1 MKTHLFLQGPHGPF
15 FRRLGR
21 ALTRRGDTVI
31 RVNCCGGDVV
41 DWPWPHTRLF
51 RKKATVWGAWIARL
65 MDEKQVTDLHVFG
78 DWRPLHREA
87 VLLAKLRGIRVWA
100 YEEGYLRPDY
110 ITMEQ
115 GGVNGLS
122 SLPDTREGMA
132 ELASRCPDAPEV
144 HKVGNSQKV
153 KTWRAIAHYA
163 GTIFLWPLFRHFQT
177 HRPQSASREV
187 WGWFLRVLSR
197 FARRKR
203 SAKALRTAYRSHA
216 PYFLFPLQLD
226 ADSQVRRYS
235 PYSGM
240 KEAIAYVLTSFA
252 HSAPEHT
259 HCIIR
264 NHPLDNGLINY
275 VDFIASFAAAC
286 GISER
291 VHFIEG
297 GKARQMIARSA
308 GVVVLNSTIGI
319 SALRQGKPVYCVGT
333 SIYAMPGLAVS
344 NAEMP
349 LDAFW
354 DHPREPEDD
363 ALGNFE
369 RVLKAQALVNGNFY
383 TQKGIST
390 AIDGIVQRLDGTSG
404 RHLPSRKGRLI

>member
-15 FRRLGR
+15 FRKLGR
-21 ALTRRGDTVI
+21 ALEMHGDKVI
-31 RVNCCGGDVV
+31 RANCCGGDVV
-41 DWPWPHTRLF
+41 DWPWPHAYLF
-51 RKKATVWGAWIARL
+51 RKKAAGWSSWIAGL
-65 MDEKQVTDLHVFG
+65 MDKKGVTDLHVFG

-87 VLLAKLRGIRVWA
+87 VLLARLRGIRVWA

-122 SLPDTREGMA
+122 SLPNTREALA
-132 ELASRCPDAPEV
+132 ELASQCPQAP
-144 HKVGNSQKV
+144 KPRRVGNPQKI

-177 HRPQSASREV
+177 HRPQSASLEV

-197 FARRKR
+197 PVRRKR
-203 SAKALRTAYRSHA
+203 SVKALRSVYRSRS
-216 PYFLFPLQLD
+216 PYFFFPLQLD

-240 KEAIAYVLTSFA
+240 KEAIACVLTSFA
-252 HSAPEHT
+252 HSAPKNV

-264 NHPLDNGLINY
+264 NHPLDNGLIDYYN
-275 VDFIASFAAAC
+275 FISAFSKAC

-291 VHFIEG
+291 VHFTEG
-297 GKARQMIARSA
+297 GKALKMMLKSV
-308 GVVVLNSTIGI
+308 GVVVLNSTMGI
-319 SALRQGKPVYCVGT
+319 TALQHGKSVYCVGT
-333 SIYAMPGLAVS
+333 SIYSLPGLAVDKR
-344 NAEMP
+344 EMS

-354 DHPREPEDD
+354 NNPRKPESTILVD
-363 ALGNFE
+363 FE
-369 RVLKAQALVNGNFY
+369 GVLKAEALINGNFY
-383 TQKGIST
+383 TQDGVDT
-390 AIDGIVQRLDGTSG
+390 AINGILQRLNGTSN
-404 RHLPSRKGRLI
+404 

>member
-1 MKTHLFLQGPHGPF
+1 MNTHLFLQGPHGPF

-21 ALTRRGDTVI
+21 ALARRGDRVV

-41 DWPWPHTRLF
+41 DWPRPHTRLF
-51 RKKATVWGAWIARL
+51 RKKAAVWGAWIARL
-65 MDEKQVTDLHVFG
+65 MDNEQVTDLHVFG

-87 VLLAKLRGIRVWA
+87 VLLARVRGIRVWA

-122 SLPDTREGMA
+122 SLPGTREGMA
-132 ELASRCPDAPEV
+132 ELAARCPDAPEPR
-144 HKVGNSQKV
+144 KLGNPQTV

-197 FARRKR
+197 SARRKR
-203 SAKALRTAYRSHA
+203 SAQALRAAYRSRA
-216 PYFLFPLQLD
+216 PYFLLPLQLD

-240 KEAIAYVLTSFA
+240 KEAIACVLTSFA
-252 HSAPEHT
+252 QCAPVEAHI
-259 HCIIR
+259 IIR
-264 NHPLDNGLINY
+264 NHPLDNGLIDY
-275 VDFIASFAAAC
+275 AGFIASFAAAC
-286 GISER
+286 GISDR

-297 GKARQMIARSA
+297 GKAHQMMDKSL
-308 GVVVLNSTIGI
+308 GVVVLNSTMGI
-319 SALRQGKPVYCVGT
+319 SALRQGRPVYCVGT
-333 SIYAMPGLAVS
+333 SIYAMPGLAVNS
-344 NAEMP
+344 AEMP

-354 DHPREPEDD
+354 NSPHGPEDE
-363 ALGNFE
+363 ALEDFE
-369 RVLKAQALVNGNFY
+369 RVLKAHALVNGNFY
-383 TQKGIST
+383 TQEGISM
-390 AIDGIVQRLDGTSG
+390 AIDGILQRLDGC
-404 RHLPSRKGRLI
+404 RAAW